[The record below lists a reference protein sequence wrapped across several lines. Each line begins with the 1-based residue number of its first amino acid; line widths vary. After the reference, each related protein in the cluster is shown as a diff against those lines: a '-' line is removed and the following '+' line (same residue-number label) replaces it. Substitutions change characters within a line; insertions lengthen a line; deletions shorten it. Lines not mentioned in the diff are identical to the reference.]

1 MVDNALDLRGAK
13 QNRVECLAEETAKL
27 LCWCETGIKMISDK
41 IIGLTGKTSRQEEI
55 AWWSQISK
63 SANDVQEEIAKFNDK
78 MQTLK
83 NYFEEKFGLSSR
95 RKATEK

>member
-41 IIGLTGKTSRQEEI
+41 IKGLTGKTSRQEEI
-55 AWWSQISK
+55 A
-63 SANDVQEEIAKFNDK
+63 
-78 MQTLK
+78 
-83 NYFEEKFGLSSR
+83 
-95 RKATEK
+95 